1 MTNKTTPIACP
12 KCGRTDTVAYVEIRR
27 MKIFHVG
34 VSVEET
40 EASQN
45 MTAGVLLRVGTSETR
60 EEIIDSMGNSENME
74 CVVCT
79 LTWDVPEV
87 DDIYTEEE
95 QSP

>member
-34 VSVEET
+34 VSIEET
-40 EASQN
+40 EGDQR
-45 MTAGVLLRVGTSETR
+45 MTAGNFLRVGTSETR
-60 EEIIDSMGNSENME
+60 EEIIDSMGNEEIME
-74 CVVCT
+74 CVVCGAHF
-79 LTWDVPEV
+79 DVPKV

-95 QSP
+95 